1 MLDARLNRSLAE
13 VCAWR
18 SSASGEAW
26 SGVSLSIAAVAA
38 SEAGVRAMPKSAK
51 AGPYWP
57 RRMFWGLTSRWRM
70 SALWAACRA
79 CPILTPTSMTSFTG
93 KGPPAFRI
101 AE

>member
-13 VCAWR
+13 VWAWR
-18 SSASGEAW
+18 RSASGEAW

-38 SEAGVRAMPKSAK
+38 SEAGVRAMPKSAS

-57 RRMFWGLTSRWRM
+57 RRMFCGFTSRWRM
-70 SALWAACRA
+70 SALCAAWRA
-79 CPILTPTSMTSFTG
+79 WPILTPMSITSFTG
-93 KGPPAFRI
+93 SGPPALRI